1 MPADDH
7 ISSLVLHAIIVKRIP
22 AGRKKR
28 SLRDKEA
35 YAGKWSTTLKRISQS
50 RSFFLPL
57 SLFLIAVITRIPF
70 TSKLLYHM
78 DSVNFAL
85 ALKKYDITV
94 HQPHPPGYFL
104 YVMLGRFLNLFIEN
118 ANTVF
123 VSISIIFTG
132 LTVIAVYFLGRELYD
147 RKIGLIA
154 SLLALT
160 SPNLWFHGEVA
171 LSYAV
176 EAFFSTAIAFL
187 CWKIYTGKY
196 KYIYLSV
203 AVLGIAGGI
212 RQNTVVMLLPLWL
225 YSARGIPARRVFAA
239 LGLLSLICV
248 SWFVP
253 MVLMTGGWHAYQN
266 AFKELWLFNTGQY
279 SVFQKGWSSFRM
291 FSRALFEFTVYGL
304 GAGIFILGIALYSLI
319 RDRKMRF
326 LITGKTFFFALW
338 TLPSILFYLLI
349 FIDPI
354 NPGYALIFLPA
365 FFILVAL
372 SVANL
377 SEKFA
382 RVFKINLTVPAVL
395 VLLFIN
401 TGIFLFTGYP
411 VTYRDI
417 RNHDAALKVML
428 ENIRNFS
435 PSETAVFVKP
445 QAFFGYGQIMYYLPH
460 YRVYEIV
467 EKVSPAGQVR
477 KTFGG
482 FGGETFVTDEIV
494 LPEGINRFVIPF
506 IGDDA
511 EQVSG
516 VRGLNETSPLP
527 GMLVASG
534 PITLI
539 PEIYADVGS
548 PFTNIRIE
556 GNRKSL
562 KTTAVQ

>member
-1 MPADDH
+1 LPA
-7 ISSLVLHAIIVKRIP
+7 
-22 AGRKKR
+22 
-28 SLRDKEA
+28 
-35 YAGKWSTTLKRISQS
+35 
-50 RSFFLPL
+50 L
-57 SLFLIAVITRIPF
+57 SLFLIAIFTRIPF
-70 TSKLLYHM
+70 ASKFLYHM
-78 DSVNFAL
+78 DSVHFAL

-123 VSISIIFTG
+123 ILISIIFSG
-132 LTVIAVYFLGRELYD
+132 LTVLAVYFLGKELYD

-187 CWKIYTGKY
+187 CWKVYTAKY
-196 KYIYLSV
+196 RYIYLSI
-203 AVLGIAGGI
+203 AVLGVAGGI

-225 YSARGIPARRVFAA
+225 YSVRGIPARRVFTA

-248 SWFVP
+248 LWFVP

-266 AFKELWLFNTGQY
+266 AFKEMWLFNTGQY

-291 FSRALFEFTVYGL
+291 FSRAVFEFTVYGL

-326 LITGKTFFFALW
+326 LLTGKTFFFALW

-372 SVANL
+372 SVVTL
-377 SEKFA
+377 SGKFA
-382 RVFKINLTVPAVL
+382 GIFRNNVTVPIVL
-395 VLLFIN
+395 MLLFIN
-401 TGIFLFTGYP
+401 MGIFLFTGYP
-411 VTYRDI
+411 VSYRDI

-428 ENIRNFS
+428 ENIRSFS
-435 PSETAVFVKP
+435 PSETAVFVEP
-445 QAFFGYGQIMYYLPH
+445 QAFFGYEEIMYYLPQ
-460 YRVYEIV
+460 YRVYQIV
-467 EKVSPAGQVR
+467 KKVSPSGQVR

-482 FGGETFVTDEIV
+482 FGGEAFVTDEIV
-494 LPEGINRFVIPF
+494 LPKEINRFAIPF

-511 EQVSG
+511 KKVSAIG
-516 VRGLNETSPLP
+516 ALKETSPLP
-527 GMLVASG
+527 GMLIASG

-539 PEIYADVGS
+539 PEIYAEVGS

-556 GNRKSL
+556 GNKKSV
-562 KTTAVQ
+562 KTTTMQ